1 MNILRLFCLS
11 ILDTLRQVAS
21 LCSEV
26 VLFAKMHPE
35 FQVCQFMNQNGPYE
49 CFESYVNKKILSGG
63 TMAIVIGFACFLKYL
78 LDC

>member
-1 MNILRLFCLS
+1 
-11 ILDTLRQVAS
+11 
-21 LCSEV
+21 
-26 VLFAKMHPE
+26 MHPE

-63 TMAIVIGFACFLKYL
+63 TMAIVIGFVCFLKYL